1 MLRLISSFA
10 CFGESPKTHE
20 IVLVGSAGQRIRDN
34 GVERKRVGCALR
46 AAVKSLFLLQKKW
59 WTH

>member
-46 AAVKSLFLLQKKW
+46 AAVKSLFLL
-59 WTH
+59 